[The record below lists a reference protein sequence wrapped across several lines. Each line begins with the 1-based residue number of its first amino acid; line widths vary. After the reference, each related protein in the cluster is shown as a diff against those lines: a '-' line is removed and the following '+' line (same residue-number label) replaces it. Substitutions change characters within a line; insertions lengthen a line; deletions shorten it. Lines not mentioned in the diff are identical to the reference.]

1 MKDKYIIIS
10 KTTLEKRIE
19 ELFTEAKELLEEDG
33 LEWQDEFL
41 NYKDFSPNFEEYS
54 DNSKYF
60 YIIMG
65 KIESLQDFLSQ
76 STPLIPEIE
85 KHSIEFTKT
94 LLSCTVSEAKSIDN
108 IKEYHPKEYQ
118 LLLGE
123 LELNGKKIF
132 EDYISNLKLDI

>member
-1 MKDKYIIIS
+1 MKEEYVIINKS
-10 KTTLEKRIE
+10 VLEKRIE

-85 KHSIEFTKT
+85 KVFDEG
-94 LLSCTVSEAKSIDN
+94 SESPRIAGSYPTFERL
-108 IKEYHPKEYQ
+108 KEQQQDKQ
-118 LLLGE
+118 
-123 LELNGKKIF
+123 
-132 EDYISNLKLDI
+132 DYISNLKLDI